1 MPLSYAID
9 RGLCIGCGLC
19 EKVCQAEAVTYD
31 DQPRRTDLEVG
42 AVILATGCE
51 PFDPS
56 DLGNYGY
63 TASPDVLTSVEF
75 ERILSASGP
84 FMGRLMRPY
93 DREEPSKIAWLQC
106 VGSRSNRNG
115 ENPYCSSVCCM
126 YAIKEAVIAK
136 EHAHSDLDAAIFYM
150 DMRTCGKEFE
160 EYYHRAENEHGVRF
174 IRSRI
179 HSVEPVGEGDL
190 KVNYVESG
198 GELHSE
204 VFNLVV
210 LSVGF
215 QVGREAIEL
224 AGRLGI
230 ELDKYNFAS
239 TDSFMPVATSRPG
252 IYVCGGLQSSKDI
265 PLSVMEASAAAA
277 ASSALLKDA
286 RWTQTQ
292 TKEIPAERNIAGEP
306 PRIGV
311 FICQC
316 GINISGIVNVFEVE
330 DYAKTL
336 PYVIYTEVNLY
347 TCSQDTQAKIAQV
360 IKQQGINRVVI
371 AACTPKTHEPLFQET
386 LQSAGLNKYVVEMAN
401 IRNQDSWV
409 HGNDPRSATEKAQDL
424 VRMAVAKAALLEPL
438 PELELDL
445 NPVALVVG
453 GGLSGMTAAKN
464 LADQGYEVHM
474 VERAAELGGQARF
487 LYKTWKGES
496 IRDYLRRLIGDIEEN
511 PRIHVYPS
519 TELQHVEG
527 FVGNFTSVLRPKE
540 GDEIAI
546 EHGVAIIAT
555 GAQEYKPD
563 EYLYGRDPRV
573 LTHLD
578 LDRRLI
584 QDDSSLEKL
593 RAVAFIQCVGSREPD
608 RPYCSRVCCTHTL
621 ERALELKS
629 RNPEMAIYVFYRD
642 LRTYG
647 EREALYHRAR
657 QEGILFFRYERENKP
672 RLRDG
677 RDSLEIEVIDRIL
690 ERPIRIQADLLIL
703 ATAIVPAETGN
714 LDKLF
719 KIPVNEDGFFI
730 EAHAK
735 LRPVDFAT
743 EGVFLCG
750 LAHYPKSTD
759 ESISQALAAAARA
772 TQYLA
777 ANTVVVSGTVAETSP
792 SRCSQCGVCVAVC
805 PFHAPYFTD
814 QGFVSVN
821 PALCKGCGLCVS
833 SCRSGAIRLKG
844 YDDSQIMAM
853 INEV

>member
-1 MPLSYAID
+1 VPLSYAID

-496 IRDYLRRLIGDIEEN
+496 IRDYLGKLIGDIEEN

-519 TELQHVEG
+519 TELHHVEG
-527 FVGNFTSVLRPKE
+527 FVGNFTSVLRPKQ

-546 EHGVAIIAT
+546 KHGVAIIAT
-555 GAQEYKPD
+555 GDEVIAPGTPLTEGKLYASNLITISAWCSQYGMKTSTSVVKDQKESIANELTDRLRDHDAIITSGGAWRGDRDLVVGLLNELGWQEIYHRVRIGPGKAIGFGLFDGKPIFCLPGGPPSNHMAFLQLALPGLQKLDGHKNPGLPKVVAQLTETIRGMRSWTQFIH
-563 EYLYGRDPRV
+563 GR
-573 LTHLD
+573 LELSH
-578 LDRRLI
+578 DRMTFQPL
-584 QDDSSLEKL
+584 K
-593 RAVAFIQCVGSREPD
+593 
-608 RPYCSRVCCTHTL
+608 
-621 ERALELKS
+621 LKS
-629 RNPEMAIYVFYRD
+629 RLQMMAEANSIGMIPEG
-642 LRTYG
+642 T
-647 EREALYHRAR
+647 
-657 QEGILFFRYERENKP
+657 
-672 RLRDG
+672 
-677 RDSLEIEVIDRIL
+677 EVIP
-690 ERPIRIQADLLIL
+690 EG
-703 ATAIVPAETGN
+703 TM
-714 LDKLF
+714 
-719 KIPVNEDGFFI
+719 IPVQV
-730 EAHAK
+730 
-735 LRPVDFAT
+735 L
-743 EGVFLCG
+743 
-750 LAHYPKSTD
+750 S
-759 ESISQALAAAARA
+759 
-772 TQYLA
+772 
-777 ANTVVVSGTVAETSP
+777 
-792 SRCSQCGVCVAVC
+792 
-805 PFHAPYFTD
+805 
-814 QGFVSVN
+814 
-821 PALCKGCGLCVS
+821 
-833 SCRSGAIRLKG
+833 
-844 YDDSQIMAM
+844 
-853 INEV
+853 